1 MPTCAKCGTWNQ
13 DAAKSCDKCGA
24 ALTAAVPAA
33 VAVPAAAASPTPPLT
48 TSAPASKFSEW
59 RRRNFFLL
67 AALLVITL
75 VAGVLLGKSAF
86 DKHDSSGPGTLDTNY
101 TIETETRN
109 GTVESVKYAVNYT
122 FEVNGKQYAGKDTV
136 STEPTVPEVTVY
148 YMANDP
154 EENALS
160 QGRIKKF
167 NLASAG
173 IAFLIALI
181 AYGMLPRRNR
191 LATGSALQAAQA
203 GVGDL
208 GNEHLRMKRGKYSA
222 WIHIHIA
229 FFAQTAL
236 LTSLAALVLAEV
248 FHADALSYTILGIA
262 SFVAIS
268 ATLWIYIDRWSCIEA
283 FSSRFCSGVANLSI
297 LYVPVISFV
306 YANIRGLKKL
316 RGR

>member
-13 DAAKSCDKCGA
+13 DAAISCDKCGA
-24 ALTAAVPAA
+24 ALTAAGPVAA
-33 VAVPAAAASPTPPLT
+33 VSPTPTLT

-59 RRRNFFLL
+59 RRRNFLQL

-109 GTVESVKYAVNYT
+109 GTVESVKYVVTYK
-122 FEVNGKQYAGKDTV
+122 FEVKGKQYTGKDTV
-136 STEPTVPEVTVY
+136 STEPTDPEITVY
-148 YMANDP
+148 YMKDDP
-154 EENALS
+154 QENALS

-167 NLASAG
+167 NLISAG
-173 IAFLIALI
+173 IVFLIALI
-181 AYGMLPRRNR
+181 AYGMLPRKNR
-191 LATGSALQAAQA
+191 LAAGSALQAAQA

-222 WIHIHIA
+222 WVHLHIA

-236 LTSLAALVLAEV
+236 LTSLAALGLAVV

-262 SFVAIS
+262 TFVAVS
-268 ATLWIYIDRWSCIEA
+268 ATL
-283 FSSRFCSGVANLSI
+283 
-297 LYVPVISFV
+297 
-306 YANIRGLKKL
+306 
-316 RGR
+316 